1 MPLIEIHCNEYLGNE
16 AVEIEGKTEIL
27 ALAWT
32 MYLQMEV
39 LLNLDKNKE
48 SLKEATEKKF
58 QWVQEKVVSKNELNE
73 FESHLCQT
81 LLLFSSNLTTLN
93 LSDASLVESTVE
105 TSSDFLEKGMNKIVN
120 DSNFDKILR

>member
-1 MPLIEIHCNEYLGNE
+1 MPLIERHCNEYLE
-16 AVEIEGKTEIL
+16 TETVEIEGKTEIL

-39 LLNLDKNKE
+39 LLNLDKNEE

-58 QWVQEKVVSKNELNE
+58 QWVQEKVVSKDELNE
-73 FESHLCQT
+73 FESHLCKT

-93 LSDASLVESTVE
+93 LSDASLVESTIE
-105 TSSDFLEKGMNKIVN
+105 TSSDFLEKGMNKIVKL
-120 DSNFDKILR
+120 S